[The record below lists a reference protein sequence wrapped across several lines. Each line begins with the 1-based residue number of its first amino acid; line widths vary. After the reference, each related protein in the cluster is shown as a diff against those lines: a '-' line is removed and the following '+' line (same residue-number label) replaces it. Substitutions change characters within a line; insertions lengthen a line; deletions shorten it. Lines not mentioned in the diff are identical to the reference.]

1 MATDISKV
9 PEELLSVPSTE
20 SLSTSLV
27 DLSLDGEIKPS
38 DPPETPIDRAKASD
52 SHSKSSS
59 PRLQSSA
66 SPIPKRRLLNI
77 GIVPVSSPNPD
88 SSTPSRSNH
97 PTIGRYSPVLS
108 PPKER
113 TASGGSGD
121 SATNESAVGPAPSAA
136 GSAIA
141 AAREQDSMLSK
152 YLSELASKESRV
164 SGLKQHLAELR
175 AALQEAEREVRAAE
189 TDLKRFKASG
199 NSLVEHLSTSSPSLR
214 QQSIAELS
222 DAALARKLSRSP
234 SPQRRG
240 PPVPK
245 RENEM
250 LVMGKRVVD
259 EINQQFWSFVEDVKT
274 ATIGPEDFYEEEQ
287 STRPSQDRGR
297 QQQAPR
303 LKPKQS
309 FSNMVESI
317 RKLSPERRPQRSDSD
332 ATRRSRAQSNRP

>member
-1 MATDISKV
+1 M
-9 PEELLSVPSTE
+9 PSTE

-27 DLSLDGEIKPS
+27 DLSLDNESKSPALS
-38 DPPETPIDRAKASD
+38 ETPLDRAKSAGL
-52 SHSKSSS
+52 HSKPGS
-59 PRLQSSA
+59 PVGQSSN

-77 GIVPVSSPNPD
+77 GIVPVSSPKPD
-88 SSTPSRSNH
+88 STSSRTNAPH
-97 PTIGRYSPVLS
+97 IGLYSPVLS

-121 SATNESAVGPAPSAA
+121 TSASESAAPASSTSSA

-164 SGLKQHLAELR
+164 SGLKQRVSELR
-175 AALQEAEREVRAAE
+175 LAIQEAEREVRTAE
-189 TDLKRFKASG
+189 SDLKRFKASG
-199 NSLVEHLSTSSPSLR
+199 NSLMEHLNTTSPNLR

-222 DAALARKLSRSP
+222 DAAVARKLSRSP

-240 PPVPK
+240 SAVPR

-259 EINQQFWSFVEDVKT
+259 EINHQFWSFVEDVKT
-274 ATIGPEDFYEEEQ
+274 ATIGPEDFYDEAE
-287 STRPSQDRGR
+287 SPRPAQDRGR
-297 QQQAPR
+297 QQTPR

-317 RKLSPERRPQRSDSD
+317 RKLSPERRPQRNDSNLNS
-332 ATRRSRAQSNRP
+332 RSGSRPDRS